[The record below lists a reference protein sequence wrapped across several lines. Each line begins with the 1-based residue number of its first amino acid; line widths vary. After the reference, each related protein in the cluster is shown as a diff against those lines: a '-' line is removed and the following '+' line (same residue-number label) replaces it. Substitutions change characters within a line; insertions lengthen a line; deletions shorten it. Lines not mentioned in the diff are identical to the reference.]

1 MWSYDKKLEYPI
13 KIKKPDPRMANVIIT
28 QYGGPD
34 GELGASVRYL
44 SQRFAMI
51 TPEAK
56 ATLNDIG
63 TEVSKLTQN
72 KEKDPMHNGRQ
83 GIELSKWCFYFS
95 GKMDKRKC
103 VFSNDGESTPEFL
116 ENEIKVYVLAG
127 ITR

>member
-13 KIKKPDPRMANVIIT
+13 KIKKPDPRMANAIIT

-34 GELGASVRYL
+34 GELGASLRYL

-63 TEVSKLTQN
+63 SEVSKLPRYKNMNQL
-72 KEKDPMHNGRQ
+72 D
-83 GIELSKWCFYFS
+83 IELYKYHFYFS
-95 GKMDKRKC
+95 GKMDKRSYNI
-103 VFSNDGESTPEFL
+103 SNYNEPEKNMKGF
-116 ENEIKVYVLAG
+116 NVRVLLG
-127 ITR
+127 IG